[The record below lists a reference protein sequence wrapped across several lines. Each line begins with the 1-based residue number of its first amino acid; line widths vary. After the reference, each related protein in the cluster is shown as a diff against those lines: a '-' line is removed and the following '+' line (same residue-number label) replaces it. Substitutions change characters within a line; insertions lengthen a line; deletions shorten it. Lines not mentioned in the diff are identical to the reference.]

1 MQVNS
6 STAYTPQSSPSLS
19 VDTQL
24 RTNQQGEQL
33 IVRERSEAREQQNA
47 QTQNSEQQRQ
57 ERFDI
62 NEQAIAEF
70 ERQSQEQQQTQQN
83 DPQQNGLQAQPEN
96 NSQSSSQQSAEY
108 DQPNARNQTAISAY
122 QNVDYIPQREAIKQS
137 FGVDLYA

>member
-6 STAYTPQSSPSLS
+6 STAYTPQSNPSLS

-33 IVRERSEAREQQNA
+33 IVRERSEAREQQN
-47 QTQNSEQQRQ
+47 TQSQNIEQQRQ
-57 ERFDI
+57 ERFDV

-70 ERQSQEQQQTQQN
+70 EQQSQAQESQTQQN
-83 DPQQNGLQAQPEN
+83 SLQAQPEN
-96 NSQSSSQQSAEY
+96 NAQSSNQQSAEY

>member
-47 QTQNSEQQRQ
+47 QTQNSDQQRQ
-57 ERFDI
+57 ERFDV

-70 ERQSQEQQQTQQN
+70 EQQSQAQQN
-83 DPQQNGLQAQPEN
+83 PARQNSLQAQPEN

>member
-6 STAYTPQSSPSLS
+6 STAYTPQSNPSLS

-24 RTNQQGEQL
+24 RTNRQGDQL
-33 IVRERSEAREQQNA
+33 IVRERSEAREQQN
-47 QTQNSEQQRQ
+47 TQSQNIEQQRQ
-57 ERFDI
+57 ERFDV

-70 ERQSQEQQQTQQN
+70 EQQVQAQESQTQQN
-83 DPQQNGLQAQPEN
+83 SLQAQPEN
-96 NSQSSSQQSAEY
+96 SSQSSSQQRAEY
-108 DQPNARNQTAISAY
+108 DQPNSRNQTAISAY